1 MCIITCTE
9 HQPSVWAKITFIA
22 LGAVRDWWRSRTSS
36 LLAQLKPQNYS
47 AFLHDFHNESF
58 NTHARLPFSDMV
70 IHPGSHFACLYTDT
84 GCQTEIEIFTNS
96 FLLPG
101 EAQCEGCGSQSVYG
115 TEAARLWDIGL
126 WSCEVTSLR
135 STIISFVAA
144 LGVQAWELKICLKL
158 FHLVVNYE
166 EQLWVST

>member
-58 NTHARLPFSDMV
+58 NTHTRLPFSDMV
-70 IHPGSHFACLYTDT
+70 IHPGSHFAFLYTDT
-84 GCQTEIEIFTNS
+84 GCQTEIESFTNS

-101 EAQCEGCGSQSVYG
+101 EAQCEGCGSQTLRYRFV
-115 TEAARLWDIGL
+115 IL
-126 WSCEVTSLR
+126 WSHLSQKYNYFICCCTG
-135 STIISFVAA
+135 STG
-144 LGVQAWELKICLKL
+144 LGAEDMSETFPLSC
-158 FHLVVNYE
+158 
-166 EQLWVST
+166 